1 MLADLTDQSMRE
13 NLLPRTP
20 HKHDEADTP
29 TASTMTFQGQG
40 CGDHLC
46 EKAECTECV
55 DDRFKPLLEF
65 EFLDRLGDAMLTK
78 LRELGWGPEMGSLA
92 DYFDEHGDSLL
103 HSAARRGEAPV
114 VKVLLEQGV
123 QADTR
128 CQGEC
133 CCTPLMVASRWCR
146 HDCVGLLLD
155 HGADISQVNYYNE
168 TAIDHVNKKAIG
180 AECDRQLTLSVMRDR
195 GARF

>member
-1 MLADLTDQSMRE
+1 
-13 NLLPRTP
+13 
-20 HKHDEADTP
+20 
-29 TASTMTFQGQG
+29 MTFQGQG